1 MSGVAVKYP
10 VTPDG
15 RYFVHQQRLWRCT
28 NPNLSELERQRH
40 VRELMKARRDVKA
53 AKASGDDD
61 ALRTARDAVNKAKI
75 KLGERGPTWW
85 GDDIDHNRKLVQNS
99 PYADWWEAR

>member
-1 MSGVAVKYP
+1 MIVKYP

-28 NPNLSELERQRH
+28 NPNLSEQERQQY
-40 VRELMKARRDVKA
+40 VRELMKARRGVKS
-53 AKASGDDD
+53 AKASGDED
-61 ALRTARDAVNKAKI
+61 AMRMARDAVNAAKI

-85 GDDIDHNRKLVQNS
+85 NDDTDHNRQLVRNT
-99 PYADWWEAR
+99 PYADWWESR